1 MIKSLKVR
9 IYPNKK
15 QEELIIKTFGYVRYV
30 YNYYLDKRIKQYKNC
45 KKSLSYNECS
55 KDLTSLKK
63 ELEWLK
69 EPDKFSLQS
78 SLKNLD
84 EAYKRFFNNLG
95 RFPKFKSKNNKKDS
109 YTTKFT
115 NNNIEIFE
123 SHIKLPKLGKIKYR
137 DNSIIKGKISNVTV
151 LKTKTGKYFAAIT
164 YEKEEK
170 PLEKTGSSIGIDLGL
185 KYFCVFSNGEKKKNP
200 KYYASLQDKLIREQR
215 KLSRMQK
222 LALDKNR
229 KLEDCKNY
237 QKQKLKVARVHERI
251 VNKRCNFLNKL
262 TSNIVKNHDIIC
274 LENLN
279 VKGMLKNKKLA
290 KSISDV
296 SWYEFIRKLTYKA
309 KWYGKELVIIDRWF
323 SSSKT
328 CHICGY
334 KKKDLQLKD
343 RSWVCPICKTTHDRD
358 INAAINILN
367 EGLRLLS
374 A

>member
-1 MIKSLKVR
+1 MYKSIKLR
-9 IYPNKK
+9 IYPNRK
-15 QEELIIKTFGYVRYV
+15 QEDLIIKTFGCSRFV
-30 YNYYLDKRIKQYKNC
+30 YNYYLDKKIKLYKEN
-45 KKSLSYNECS
+45 KESLSCNQCS
-55 KDLTSLKK
+55 KDLTGLKR

-69 EPDKFSLQS
+69 EVDKFSLQS
-78 SLKNLD
+78 SLENLNS
-84 EAYKRFFNNLG
+84 AYDRFFKGLG
-95 RFPKFKSKNNKKDS
+95 SYPKFKSKKYNKQS

-115 NNNIEIFE
+115 NNNIQIFE
-123 SHIKLPKLGKIKYR
+123 GYIKLPKLGLVKYR
-137 DNSIIKGKISNVTV
+137 DNSFIENKITRVTIS
-151 LKTKTGKYFAAIT
+151 KTKTGKYFASVT

-170 PLEKTGSSIGIDLGL
+170 YLEKTGSSIGIDLGL
-185 KYFCVFSNGEKKKNP
+185 KDFCIFSNGEKIKNP
-200 KYYASLQDKLIREQR
+200 KYYTSLQDKLIREQR
-215 KLSRMQK
+215 KLSRMQR

-237 QKQKLKVARVHERI
+237 QKQKLKVAKVHEKI
-251 VNKRCNFLNKL
+251 ANKRCDFLQKL

-296 SWYEFIRKLTYKA
+296 SWYEFIRQLTYKC
-309 KWYGKELVIIDRWF
+309 KWYGKDVIMLDRWF
-323 SSSKT
+323 PSSKA
-328 CHICGY
+328 CHVCGY

-343 RSWVCPICKTTHDRD
+343 RSWICPICGTYHDRD

-367 EGLRLLS
+367 EGLRLIS

>member
-1 MIKSLKVR
+1 MIKSLKIR

-15 QEELIIKTFGYVRYV
+15 QEELIIKTFGCVRYV
-30 YNYYLDKRIKQYKNC
+30 YNYYLDKRINAYKNC
-45 KKSLSYNECS
+45 GESLSYNECS

-84 EAYKRFFNNLG
+84 ESYKRFFKGLG
-95 RFPKFKSKNNKKDS
+95 NFPKFKSKNNKKDF
-109 YTTKFT
+109 YTTSFT

-123 SHIKLPKLGKIKYR
+123 NRIKLPKLGKVKYR
-137 DNSIIKGKISNVTV
+137 DNSVIKGKILNVTIS
-151 LKTKTGKYFAAIT
+151 KTKTGEYFASVT

-170 PLEKTGSSIGIDLGL
+170 PLEKTGSFIGIDLGL
-185 KYFCVFSNGEKKKNP
+185 KDFCIFSNGEKKSNP
-200 KYYASLQDKLIREQR
+200 KYYTSLQDKLIREQR
-215 KLSRMQK
+215 KLSRMQR

-237 QKQKLKVARVHERI
+237 QKQRLKVARVHERI
-251 VNKRCNFLNKL
+251 ANKRNDFIQQL
-262 TSNIVKNHDIIC
+262 TSDIVKNHDIIC

-296 SWYEFIRKLTYKA
+296 SWYEFIRQLTYKA
-309 KWYGKELVIIDRWF
+309 KWYGKDVIILDRWF
-323 SSSKT
+323 PSSRT

-343 RSWVCPICKTTHDRD
+343 RSWICPICKTIHDRD

-374 A
+374 T

>member
-15 QEELIIKTFGYVRYV
+15 QEELIIKTFGCVRYV
-30 YNYYLDKRIKQYKNC
+30 YNYYLDKRINAYKNC
-45 KKSLSYNECS
+45 GKSLSYNECS

-115 NNNIEIFE
+115 NNNIEICE
-123 SHIKLPKLGKIKYR
+123 NHIKLPKLGKVKYR
-137 DNSIIKGKISNVTV
+137 DNSIIKGRILNVTV

-170 PLEKTGSSIGIDLGL
+170 PLEKIGSSIGIDLGL
-185 KYFCVFSNGEKKKNP
+185 KDFCIFSTGEKKSNP
-200 KYYASLQDKLIREQR
+200 KYYASLQNKLIREQR
-215 KLSRMQK
+215 KLSRMQR

-237 QKQKLKVARVHERI
+237 QKQKLKVARVHEKI
-251 VNKRCNFLNKL
+251 ANKRCDFLNKL

-296 SWYEFIRKLTYKA
+296 SWYEFIRQLTYKV

-323 SSSKT
+323 PSSKT
-328 CHICGY
+328 CHVCGY
-334 KKKDLQLKD
+334 KKEDLQLKD
-343 RSWVCPICKTTHDRD
+343 RSWVCPICKTSHDRD

-367 EGLRLLS
+367 EGLRLIS